1 MIALSNETEMH
12 SEERYQ
18 RYHRP
23 VLLREVLN
31 YLRPGPGKIFLD
43 GTIGGGGHTRAF
55 LEAGAEVIGV
65 DQDPEAI
72 SESMSLLLDFASRL
86 TLIRSNFV
94 DITRYLQEMDVSGF
108 DGVLIDLGISSHQ
121 LDTPQRGFSF
131 QQSGPLDMRMGPSV
145 PRKAS
150 DLVNYAPEAEL
161 VRIFRAYGEEPAARR
176 IAAEIVR
183 IRVAH
188 PFSTTAELAQAIETV
203 LPRRGPRHPATRIF
217 QALRIAV
224 NDELGTIER
233 ALPLLAEQVKPGGR
247 FAVITFQ
254 SLEDRLVKQFF
265 RKVTQEW
272 VDRPEWPEPRR
283 NPSFGFRSITSRPV
297 EPSEQELADNPR
309 SRSAKLRVIER
320 NLL

>member
-1 MIALSNETEMH
+1 MIAVSNDLEIA
-12 SEERYQ
+12 SDGGRD

-23 VLLREVLN
+23 VLLREVLG

-43 GTIGGGGHTRAF
+43 GTIGGGGHTRA
-55 LEAGAEVIGV
+55 LLKAGSEVIGI
-65 DQDPEAI
+65 DQDPDAI
-72 SESMSLLLDFASRL
+72 SESMSLMADFAPHL
-86 TLIRSNFV
+86 TLIRTNFADV
-94 DITRYLQEMDVSGF
+94 DRYLKEMAIPGL

-131 QQSGPLDMRMGPSV
+131 QQPGPLDMRMGPSV

-150 DLVNYAPEAEL
+150 DLINYAPEAEL
-161 VRIFRAYGEEPAARR
+161 VRIFREYGEEPAARR
-176 IAAEIVR
+176 VAAQIVR
-183 IRVAH
+183 TRVSR
-188 PFSTTAELAQAIETV
+188 PFSTTAELVEAVEGV

-224 NDELGTIER
+224 NDELGTLER
-233 ALPLLAEQVKPGGR
+233 SLPLLAEQIRPGGR
-247 FAVITFQ
+247 FAVITFH

-265 RKVTQEW
+265 RRVTQEW
-272 VDRPEWPEPRR
+272 IDRPEWSEPKR
-283 NPSFGFRSITSRPV
+283 NPSFGFKSITSRPV
-297 EPSEQELADNPR
+297 EPGEEELADNPR

>member
-1 MIALSNETEMH
+1 MIALPNDAEIDSGT
-12 SEERYQ
+12 RG
-18 RYHRP
+18 YHLP
-23 VLLREVLN
+23 VLLREVLD
-31 YLRPGPGKIFLD
+31 YLRPGPGETFLD
-43 GTIGGGGHTRAF
+43 CTIGGGGHARAF

-65 DQDPEAI
+65 DQDPDAI
-72 SESMSLLLDFASRL
+72 AESMASLADFASRL
-86 TLIRSNFV
+86 TLIRGNFV
-94 DITRYLQEMDVSGF
+94 DITRSLQEMGLSGF

-131 QQSGPLDMRMGPSV
+131 QHSGPLDMRMGPNI
-145 PRKAS
+145 PRRAS

-161 VRIFRAYGEEPAARR
+161 VRIFRDYGEEPAARR
-176 IAAEIVR
+176 VAAEIVR
-183 IRVAH
+183 TRVSH
-188 PFSTTAELAQAIETV
+188 PFATTVELARAVESV
-203 LPRRGPRHPATRIF
+203 LPRRGPRHPATRVF

-233 ALPLLAEQVKPGGR
+233 ALPLLAEYVRPGGR

-283 NPSFGFRSITSRPV
+283 NPSFGFKSLTSRPV
-297 EPSEQELADNPR
+297 EPSEVELAANPR

>member
-1 MIALSNETEMH
+1 MITLADDTEID
-12 SEERYQ
+12 SGAWE
-18 RYHRP
+18 YHRP
-23 VLLREVLN
+23 VLLREVLG
-31 YLRPGPGKIFLD
+31 YLRPGPGKTLLD
-43 GTIGGGGHTRAF
+43 GTIGGGGHARAF

-65 DQDPEAI
+65 DQDPDAI
-72 SESMSLLLDFASRL
+72 AESMASLAEFTSRL
-86 TLIRSNFV
+86 TLIRSNFA
-94 DITRYLQEMDVSGF
+94 DINRSLKEMGVSGF
-108 DGVLIDLGISSHQ
+108 DGILIDLGISSHQ

-131 QQSGPLDMRMGPSV
+131 QHSGPLDMRMGPNV

-161 VRIFRAYGEEPAARR
+161 VRIFRDYGEEPAARR

-183 IRVAH
+183 IRVSH
-188 PFSTTAELAQAIETV
+188 RFSTTAELARAIEAV
-203 LPRRGPRHPATRIF
+203 LPRRGPRHPATRVF
-217 QALRIAV
+217 QALRVAV

-233 ALPLLAEQVKPGGR
+233 ALPLLAEQIKPGGR

-272 VDRPEWPEPRR
+272 VDRPEWPEPKR
-283 NPSFGFRSITSRPV
+283 NPSFGFRSLTSRPV
-297 EPSEQELADNPR
+297 EPSDRELAANPR

>member
-1 MIALSNETEMH
+1 MIALPNDAETD
-12 SEERYQ
+12 SGTRG
-18 RYHRP
+18 YHLP
-23 VLLREVLN
+23 VLLREVLD
-31 YLRPGPGKIFLD
+31 YLRPGPGKTFLD
-43 GTIGGGGHTRAF
+43 CTIGGGGHARAF

-65 DQDPEAI
+65 DQDPDAI
-72 SESMSLLLDFASRL
+72 AESMASLADFASRL
-86 TLIRSNFV
+86 TLIRCNFV
-94 DITRYLQEMDVSGF
+94 DITRSLPEMGVSGF

-131 QQSGPLDMRMGPSV
+131 QHSGPLDMRMGPNI
-145 PRKAS
+145 PRRAS

-161 VRIFRAYGEEPAARR
+161 VRIFRDYGEEPAARR
-176 IAAEIVR
+176 VAAEIVR
-183 IRVAH
+183 TRVSH
-188 PFSTTAELAQAIETV
+188 PFATTVELARAVESV
-203 LPRRGPRHPATRIF
+203 LPRRGPRHPATRVF

-233 ALPLLAEQVKPGGR
+233 ALPLLAEYVRPGGR

-254 SLEDRLVKQFF
+254 SLEDRLVKQFL

-283 NPSFGFRSITSRPV
+283 NPSFGFRSLTSRPV
-297 EPSEQELADNPR
+297 EPSEVELAANPR

>member
-1 MIALSNETEMH
+1 MIALANETEMD

-18 RYHRP
+18 QYHRP
-23 VLLREVLN
+23 VLLREVLE
-31 YLRPGPGKIFLD
+31 YLRPGPGKTFLD
-43 GTIGGGGHTRAF
+43 GTIGGGGHTRAL

-65 DQDPEAI
+65 DQDPDAI
-72 SESMSLLLDFASRL
+72 SESMSLLVDFATRL
-86 TLIRSNFV
+86 TLIRSNFA
-94 DITRYLQEMDVSGF
+94 DITRYLMEMGVSGF

-131 QQSGPLDMRMGPSV
+131 QHSGPLDMRMGPSV

-161 VRIFRAYGEEPAARR
+161 IRIFRDYGEEPAARR
-176 IAAEIVR
+176 VAAEIVR
-183 IRVAH
+183 TRVSR
-188 PFSTTAELAQAIETV
+188 PFLTTAELAQAVEAV
-203 LPRRGPRHPATRIF
+203 LPRRGPRHPATRVF

-233 ALPLLAEQVKPGGR
+233 ALPLLADQVKPGGR

-265 RKVTQEW
+265 RQVTQEW
-272 VDRPEWPEPRR
+272 VDRPEWPEPKR
-283 NPSFGFRSITSRPV
+283 NPNFGFRSITSRPI

-309 SRSAKLRVIER
+309 SRSAKLRVVER

>member
-1 MIALSNETEMH
+1 MASL
-12 SEERYQ
+12 
-18 RYHRP
+18 
-23 VLLREVLN
+23 
-31 YLRPGPGKIFLD
+31 
-43 GTIGGGGHTRAF
+43 
-55 LEAGAEVIGV
+55 AE
-65 DQDPEAI
+65 
-72 SESMSLLLDFASRL
+72 FASRL
-86 TLIRSNFV
+86 TLIRSNFADV
-94 DITRYLQEMDVSGF
+94 THYLNEGIGASGF
-108 DGVLIDLGISSHQ
+108 DGILIDLGISSHQ

-131 QQSGPLDMRMGPSV
+131 QHSGPLDMRMGPNV

-161 VRIFRAYGEEPAARR
+161 IRIFRDYGEEPAARR
-176 IAAEIVR
+176 VAAEIVR
-183 IRVAH
+183 TRISH
-188 PFSTTAELAQAIETV
+188 PFSTTAELAQAIEAV
-203 LPRRGPRHPATRIF
+203 LPRRGPRHPATRVF

-233 ALPLLAEQVKPGGR
+233 ALPLLADQVKPGGR

-272 VDRPEWPEPRR
+272 VDRPEWPEPKR
-283 NPSFGFRSITSRPV
+283 NPSFGFRSLTSRPV
-297 EPSEQELADNPR
+297 EPSDEELAVNPR

>member
-1 MIALSNETEMH
+1 MIALANDAEID
-12 SEERYQ
+12 SEAKG
-18 RYHRP
+18 YHRP
-23 VLLREVLN
+23 VLLREVLD
-31 YLRPGPGKIFLD
+31 YLRPVPGKRFLD
-43 GTIGGGGHTRAF
+43 GTIGGGGHSRAF

-65 DQDPEAI
+65 DQDPDAI
-72 SESMSLLLDFASRL
+72 AESMASLAEFASRL
-86 TLIRSNFV
+86 TLIRSNFADV
-94 DITRYLQEMDVSGF
+94 THYLKEEM
-108 DGVLIDLGISSHQ
+108 
-121 LDTPQRGFSF
+121 GFSF
-131 QQSGPLDMRMGPSV
+131 QHSGPLDMRMGPSV

-161 VRIFRAYGEEPAARR
+161 IRIFRDYGEEPAARR
-176 IAAEIVR
+176 VASEIVR
-183 IRVAH
+183 TRVSH
-188 PFSTTAELAQAIETV
+188 PFSTTAELAQAIEAV
-203 LPRRGPRHPATRIF
+203 LPRRGPRHPATRVF

-233 ALPLLAEQVKPGGR
+233 ALPLLADQVKPGGR

-272 VDRPEWPEPRR
+272 VDRPEWPEPKR
-283 NPSFGFRSITSRPV
+283 NPSFGFRSLTSRPV
-297 EPSEQELADNPR
+297 EPSDEELAVNPR

>member
-1 MIALSNETEMH
+1 MIALANDAEID
-12 SEERYQ
+12 SEAKG
-18 RYHRP
+18 YHRP
-23 VLLREVLN
+23 VLLREVLD
-31 YLRPGPGKIFLD
+31 YLRPVAGKRFLD
-43 GTIGGGGHTRAF
+43 GTIGGGGHSRAF

-65 DQDPEAI
+65 DQDPDAI
-72 SESMSLLLDFASRL
+72 AESMASLAEFASRL
-86 TLIRSNFV
+86 TLIRSNFADV
-94 DITRYLQEMDVSGF
+94 THCLKEEMGASGF
-108 DGVLIDLGISSHQ
+108 DGILIDLGISSHQ

-131 QQSGPLDMRMGPSV
+131 QHSGPLDMRMGPNV

-161 VRIFRAYGEEPAARR
+161 IRIFRDYGEEPAARR
-176 IAAEIVR
+176 VAAEIVR
-183 IRVAH
+183 TRVSH
-188 PFSTTAELAQAIETV
+188 PFSTTAELAQAIEAV
-203 LPRRGPRHPATRIF
+203 LPRRGPRHPATRVF

-224 NDELGTIER
+224 NDELGAIER
-233 ALPLLAEQVKPGGR
+233 ALPLLADQVKPGGR

-272 VDRPEWPEPRR
+272 VDRPEWPEPKR
-283 NPSFGFRSITSRPV
+283 NPSFGFRSLTSRPV
-297 EPSEQELADNPR
+297 EPSDEELAVNPR

>member
-1 MIALSNETEMH
+1 MIALPNDAEIDSGT
-12 SEERYQ
+12 RG
-18 RYHRP
+18 YHRP
-23 VLLREVLN
+23 VLLREVLD
-31 YLRPGPGKIFLD
+31 YLRPEPGDTFLD
-43 GTIGGGGHTRAF
+43 CTIGGGGHARAF
-55 LEAGAEVIGV
+55 LQAGAEVIGV
-65 DQDPEAI
+65 DQDPDAI
-72 SESMSLLLDFASRL
+72 AESMASLADFASRL
-86 TLIRSNFV
+86 TLIRGNFV
-94 DITRYLQEMDVSGF
+94 DITRSLQDMDVSGF

-131 QQSGPLDMRMGPSV
+131 QHSGPLDMRMGPNI
-145 PRKAS
+145 PRRAS

-161 VRIFRAYGEEPAARR
+161 VRIFRDYGEEPAARR
-176 IAAEIVR
+176 VAAEIVR
-183 IRVAH
+183 TRVSH
-188 PFSTTAELAQAIETV
+188 PFATTVELARAVESV
-203 LPRRGPRHPATRIF
+203 LPRRGPRHPATRVF

-233 ALPLLAEQVKPGGR
+233 ALPLLAEYIRPGGR

-283 NPSFGFRSITSRPV
+283 NPSFGFRSLTSRPV
-297 EPSEQELADNPR
+297 EPSEVELAANPR

>member
-1 MIALSNETEMH
+1 MIALSDDTEID
-12 SEERYQ
+12 SEVWG
-18 RYHRP
+18 YHRP
-23 VLLREVLN
+23 VLLREVLD
-31 YLRPGPGKIFLD
+31 YLRPGPGKTFLD
-43 GTIGGGGHTRAF
+43 GTIGGGGHARAF

-65 DQDPEAI
+65 DQDPDAI
-72 SESMSLLLDFASRL
+72 TESMASLAEFKSRL
-86 TLIRSNFV
+86 TLIRSNFA
-94 DITRYLQEMDVSGF
+94 DITPYLKEMGQPGF
-108 DGVLIDLGISSHQ
+108 DGVVIDLGISSHQ

-131 QQSGPLDMRMGPSV
+131 QQSGPLDMRMGPNV

-161 VRIFRAYGEEPAARR
+161 IRIFREYGEEPAARR
-176 IAAEIVR
+176 VAAEIVR
-183 IRVAH
+183 TRVSH
-188 PFSTTAELAQAIETV
+188 PFSTTVELAHAIEAV
-203 LPRRGPRHPATRIF
+203 LPRRGPRHPATRVF

-233 ALPLLAEQVKPGGR
+233 ALPLLAEQIKAGGR

-265 RKVTQEW
+265 RRVTQEW
-272 VDRPEWPEPRR
+272 VDRPEWPEPKR
-283 NPSFGFRSITSRPV
+283 NPSFGFRSLTSRPV
-297 EPSEQELADNPR
+297 EPSEEELASNPR

>member
-1 MIALSNETEMH
+1 MITLADDTEID
-12 SEERYQ
+12 SGAWG
-18 RYHRP
+18 YHRP
-23 VLLREVLN
+23 VLLREVLG
-31 YLRPGPGKIFLD
+31 YLRPGPGKTFLD
-43 GTIGGGGHTRAF
+43 GTIGGGGHARAF

-65 DQDPEAI
+65 DQDPDAI
-72 SESMSLLLDFASRL
+72 AESMASLAEFTSRL
-86 TLIRSNFV
+86 TLIRSNFA
-94 DITRYLQEMDVSGF
+94 DINRYLNEMGLPRF

-131 QQSGPLDMRMGPSV
+131 QHCGPLDMRMGPNV

-150 DLVNYAPEAEL
+150 DLVNYAPAAEL
-161 VRIFRAYGEEPAARR
+161 VRIFRDYGEEPAARR

-183 IRVAH
+183 TRVSH
-188 PFSTTAELAQAIETV
+188 PFSTTAELARAVEAV
-203 LPRRGPRHPATRIF
+203 LPRRGPRHPATRVF

-272 VDRPEWPEPRR
+272 MDRPEWPEPKR
-283 NPSFGFRSITSRPV
+283 NPSFGFRSLTSRPV
-297 EPSEQELADNPR
+297 EPSEEELTANPR

>member
-1 MIALSNETEMH
+1 MIALANDAEID
-12 SEERYQ
+12 SEARE
-18 RYHRP
+18 YHRP
-23 VLLREVLN
+23 VLLREVLD
-31 YLRPGPGKIFLD
+31 YLRPAPGKRFLD
-43 GTIGGGGHTRAF
+43 GTIGGGGHSRAF
-55 LEAGAEVIGV
+55 LEKGAEVIGV
-65 DQDPEAI
+65 DQDPDAI
-72 SESMSLLLDFASRL
+72 GESMASLAEFASRL

-94 DITRYLQEMDVSGF
+94 DITHCLKEEMGASGF
-108 DGVLIDLGISSHQ
+108 DGILIDLGISSHQ

-131 QQSGPLDMRMGPSV
+131 QHSGPLDMRMGPNV

-161 VRIFRAYGEEPAARR
+161 IRIFRNYGEEPAARR
-176 IAAEIVR
+176 VAAEIVR
-183 IRVAH
+183 TRVSH
-188 PFSTTAELAQAIETV
+188 PFSTTTELAQAIEAV
-203 LPRRGPRHPATRIF
+203 LPRRGPRHPATRVF

-233 ALPLLAEQVKPGGR
+233 ALPLLADQVKPGGR

-265 RKVTQEW
+265 RKVTREW
-272 VDRPEWPEPRR
+272 VDRPEWPEPKR
-283 NPSFGFRSITSRPV
+283 NPSFGFRLLTSRPV
-297 EPSEQELADNPR
+297 EPSDEELAVNPR

>member
-1 MIALSNETEMH
+1 MIALANDAEIG
-12 SEERYQ
+12 SEAKG
-18 RYHRP
+18 YHRP
-23 VLLREVLN
+23 VLLREVLD
-31 YLRPGPGKIFLD
+31 YLRPVPGKRFLD
-43 GTIGGGGHTRAF
+43 GTIGGGGHSRAF

-65 DQDPEAI
+65 DQDPDAI
-72 SESMSLLLDFASRL
+72 AESMASLAEFASRL
-86 TLIRSNFV
+86 TLIRSNFADV
-94 DITRYLQEMDVSGF
+94 THYLNEGGMGASGF
-108 DGVLIDLGISSHQ
+108 DGILIDLGISSHQ

-131 QQSGPLDMRMGPSV
+131 QHSGPLDMRMGPNV

-161 VRIFRAYGEEPAARR
+161 IRIFRDYGEEPAARR
-176 IAAEIVR
+176 VAAEIVR
-183 IRVAH
+183 TRIFH
-188 PFSTTAELAQAIETV
+188 PFSTTAELAQAIEAV
-203 LPRRGPRHPATRIF
+203 LPRRGPRHPATRVF

-233 ALPLLAEQVKPGGR
+233 ALPLLADQVKPGGR

-272 VDRPEWPEPRR
+272 VDRPEWPEPKR
-283 NPSFGFRSITSRPV
+283 NPSFGFRSLTSRPV
-297 EPSEQELADNPR
+297 EPSDEELAVNPR
-309 SRSAKLRVIER
+309 SRSAKLRIIER

>member
-1 MIALSNETEMH
+1 MIALANEAEID
-12 SEERYQ
+12 SEARE
-18 RYHRP
+18 YHRP
-23 VLLREVLN
+23 VLLREVLD
-31 YLRPGPGKIFLD
+31 YLRPAPGKRFLD
-43 GTIGGGGHTRAF
+43 GTIGGGGHSRAF
-55 LEAGAEVIGV
+55 LERGAEVVGV
-65 DQDPEAI
+65 DQDPDAI
-72 SESMSLLLDFASRL
+72 GESMASLAEFASHL

-94 DITRYLQEMDVSGF
+94 DVTHYLKEEMGGSGF
-108 DGVLIDLGISSHQ
+108 DGILIDLGISSHQ

-131 QQSGPLDMRMGPSV
+131 QHPGPLDMRMGPNM

-161 VRIFRAYGEEPAARR
+161 IRIFRNYGEEPAARR
-176 IAAEIVR
+176 VAAEIVR
-183 IRVAH
+183 NRASH
-188 PFSTTAELAQAIETV
+188 PFSTTTELAQAIEAV
-203 LPRRGPRHPATRIF
+203 LPRRGPRHPATRVF

-233 ALPLLAEQVKPGGR
+233 ALPLLADQVKPGGR

-272 VDRPEWPEPRR
+272 VDRPEWPEPKR
-283 NPSFGFRSITSRPV
+283 NPIFGFRSLTSRPV
-297 EPSEQELADNPR
+297 EPSDEELAANPR

>member
-1 MIALSNETEMH
+1 MIALPNDAEIDSGT
-12 SEERYQ
+12 RG
-18 RYHRP
+18 YHLP
-23 VLLREVLN
+23 VLLREVLD
-31 YLRPGPGKIFLD
+31 YLRPGPGETFLD
-43 GTIGGGGHTRAF
+43 CTIGGGGHARAF

-65 DQDPEAI
+65 DQDPDAI
-72 SESMSLLLDFASRL
+72 AESMASLADFASRL
-86 TLIRSNFV
+86 TLIRGNFV
-94 DITRYLQEMDVSGF
+94 DITRSLQEMGLSGF

-131 QQSGPLDMRMGPSV
+131 QHSGPLDMRMGPNI
-145 PRKAS
+145 PRRAS

-161 VRIFRAYGEEPAARR
+161 VRIFRDYGEEPAARR
-176 IAAEIVR
+176 VAAEIVR
-183 IRVAH
+183 TRVSH
-188 PFSTTAELAQAIETV
+188 PFATTVELARAVESV
-203 LPRRGPRHPATRIF
+203 LTRRGPRHPATRVF

-233 ALPLLAEQVKPGGR
+233 ALPLLADYVKPGGR

-283 NPSFGFRSITSRPV
+283 NPSFGFRSLTSRPV
-297 EPSEQELADNPR
+297 EPSEVELTANPR